1 VVIFENGET
10 AAAMLSGFTIT
21 NGGDVEHGGG
31 IRLSGGSNPTLNNLI
46 VQNNEANNGGGI
58 SLISSSPTLS
68 NVTISGNT
76 ASAGDGGG
84 LRCIS
89 SSSTDPSSDPSL
101 MNVTI
106 TNNTSNGSGG
116 GIYAENSPF
125 TLDGVTVSN
134 NTATGDD
141 PQIQEAGGISVRNE
155 NGSSNNI
162 HIRIVNSI
170 ISSNTASGGSSTGG
184 LFFFQIDSVTIAS
197 TEING
202 NSGMYT
208 GGLYTN
214 QVNYFNMSSSL
225 VAENTGL
232 YYGGVSFLATANEN
246 PAQITNCTIT
256 NNSYT
261 QLGSEGNAAGLMVER
276 VAFASILNSIIS
288 SEQSPAV
295 TVGK

>member
-1 VVIFENGET
+1 VVIFLYEFGGGVT

-46 VQNNEANNGGGI
+46 VQNNTANHGGGI

-76 ASAGDGGG
+76 ASACDGGG

-116 GIYAENSPF
+116 GIYAENSPY

-134 NTATGDD
+134 NTSTGDD
-141 PQIQEAGGISVRNE
+141 PQIEEAGGISVRKE
-155 NGSSNNI
+155 NDLNI

-288 SEQSPAV
+288 PQ
-295 TVGK
+295 